1 MLRASRELLAIRS
14 PLDAELMV
22 SELLG
27 TWWGERSSRHT
38 RDVRRRRSDVEELI
52 GEGLV
57 AYAAQQGSPA
67 ALALLS
73 GVACLGTPRQAARA
87 ERAALAMMERGV
99 ARPGW
104 AEHVGA
110 VTSGQCYVNSDA
122 YGDRDE
128 VVCLFTYAGEEQHAL
143 VVVVDYNTGGI
154 ARDGWVT
161 SQVDK
166 LLEYCRNASEDT
178 AADAAPSGGTKAGV
192 AATKA
197 AVGNP
202 AKEAARKEASPSP
215 DAKAARPEP
224 VKAGTLAAAPVQADS
239 PSRSQGEHARAGR
252 ASGEQSRGDQSR
264 GGRDQDS
271 AGAGRTGRGPSA
283 PRSGRPVFR
292 PLDPPDARRM
302 LESALAATDSL
313 ADPPVSKSFPAYHA
327 FIRARVHTLP
337 PAPRGSTGFRRP
349 TWRKDSRA
357 TLVAEFLASDQ
368 AEDLSDREAASRC
381 ADHIMEYG
389 CEQDFG
395 RPLRISPAKAETFLL
410 DWLPRKVM
418 LRPAEQH
425 AMPHVLAAWI
435 RWAGAR
441 SGLSEQAV
449 GRCLDSVFDSMGT
462 FTRVY
467 HDPASFGLEP
477 ALVARLLPD
486 SDLEALPRRAF
497 AFPVL
502 RGGYRGTDLGALSP
516 AVPADRRLLLAAYHD
531 ETGDRPADPRH
542 IDRHLELAD
551 RLWRGDPPELWEAA
565 QRLLDLGEDRH
576 AVLHVLINVIRAA
589 GDSEDDIAEALADLP
604 PEEPG

>member
-1 MLRASRELLAIRS
+1 MLRAARELLAIRS

-22 SELLG
+22 SELVG
-27 TWWGERSSRHT
+27 TWWGQRGGRGGQ
-38 RDVRRRRSDVEELI
+38 RGVRRRRADVEELI
-52 GEGLV
+52 GEGLI

-73 GVACLGTPRQAARA
+73 GIACLGTPRQATRA
-87 ERAALAMMERGV
+87 EQAALAMMERGV

-110 VTSGQCYVNSDA
+110 VTAAQCYVNSDA
-122 YGDRDE
+122 FGDRDE
-128 VVCLFTYAGEEQHAL
+128 VVCVYSYAGEEQHAL
-143 VVVVDYNTGGI
+143 VVVVDYNAGGI

-161 SQVDK
+161 SQVAK
-166 LLEYCRNASEDT
+166 LLDYCRNASDGSSDT
-178 AADAAPSGGTKAGV
+178 APG
-192 AATKA
+192 
-197 AVGNP
+197 
-202 AKEAARKEASPSP
+202 
-215 DAKAARPEP
+215 
-224 VKAGTLAAAPVQADS
+224 
-239 PSRSQGEHARAGR
+239 
-252 ASGEQSRGDQSR
+252 
-264 GGRDQDS
+264 
-271 AGAGRTGRGPSA
+271 TGRPSFTA
-283 PRSGRPVFR
+283 
-292 PLDPPDARRM
+292 LDPPQARRL
-302 LESALAATDSL
+302 LEAALAATDSL
-313 ADPPVSKSFPAYHA
+313 AEPPVSSSFPAYHA

-337 PAPRGSTGFRRP
+337 PAPRGVSGPRRQI
-349 TWRKDSRA
+349 WRKDRRA
-357 TLVAEFLASDQ
+357 MLVAEFLASDE

-381 ADHIMEYG
+381 ADHIVEYG

-395 RPLRISPAKAETFLL
+395 RPLRMSPAKAETFLL

-435 RWAGAR
+435 RWAGHR
-441 SGLSEQAV
+441 SGLTEQAISTA
-449 GRCLDSVFDSMGT
+449 LDAVFDSMGT

-477 ALVARLLPD
+477 ALVNRLLPD

-502 RGGYRGTDLGALSP
+502 RGSYRGTDLGALNP
-516 AVPADRRLLLAAYHD
+516 AEPADRRMLLAAYHD
-531 ETGDRPADPRH
+531 ENGDRPADSTH
-542 IDRHLELAD
+542 IDRHVALAD
-551 RLWRGDPPELWEAA
+551 RLWRGDPPELWDAA

-589 GDSEDDIAEALADLP
+589 GDNEDDIAEALADLP

>member
-1 MLRASRELLAIRS
+1 MLRAARELLAIRS

-27 TWWGERSSRHT
+27 TWWGQRSGRGSR
-38 RDVRRRRSDVEELI
+38 RDVRRQRANVEELV
-52 GEGLV
+52 GEGLI

-73 GVACLGTPRQAARA
+73 GIACLGTPRQAARA

-110 VTSGQCYVNSDA
+110 VTSAQCYVNSDA
-122 YGDRDE
+122 FGDRDE
-128 VVCLFTYAGEEQHAL
+128 VVCIFSYAGEEQHAL
-143 VVVVDYNTGGI
+143 VVVVDYNAGGI

-161 SQVDK
+161 SQVTK
-166 LLEYCRNASEDT
+166 LLDYCRNASAGTPGPASPGAASPGPASPGTGRT
-178 AADAAPSGGTKAGV
+178 AEKGGTG
-192 AATKA
+192 
-197 AVGNP
+197 
-202 AKEAARKEASPSP
+202 
-215 DAKAARPEP
+215 
-224 VKAGTLAAAPVQADS
+224 AAA
-239 PSRSQGEHARAGR
+239 
-252 ASGEQSRGDQSR
+252 
-264 GGRDQDS
+264 GG
-271 AGAGRTGRGPSA
+271 
-283 PRSGRPVFR
+283 GRPVFA
-292 PLDPPDARRM
+292 PLDPPQARGL
-302 LESALAATDSL
+302 LEAALAATDSL
-313 ADPPVSKSFPAYHA
+313 ADPPVSSSFPAYHA

-337 PAPRGSTGFRRP
+337 PAPRGSSGLKRP
-349 TWRKDSRA
+349 AWRKDRRA
-357 TLVAEFLASDQ
+357 MLVAEFLASDE

-381 ADHIMEYG
+381 ADHIIDYG

-395 RPLRISPAKAETFLL
+395 RPLRMSPAKAEKFML

-441 SGLSEQAV
+441 SGHDKPAIGATLDAV
-449 GRCLDSVFDSMGT
+449 YDSMGT
-462 FTRVY
+462 FTKVY

-477 ALVARLLPD
+477 ALVSRLLPD

-502 RGGYRGTDLGALSP
+502 RGNYRGTDLGALSP
-516 AVPADRRLLLAAYHD
+516 AEPADRRMLLAAYHD
-531 ETGDRPADPRH
+531 ETGDRPADSRH
-542 IDRHLELAD
+542 IDRHLALAD
-551 RLWRGDPPELWEAA
+551 RLWRGDPPELWDAA

-576 AVLHVLINVIRAA
+576 AVLHVLINVIGSS
-589 GDSEDDIAEALADLP
+589 GDDEDAIAEALADLP